1 MKVNN
6 YNVVAPNV
14 NCTLFGTDENG
25 SQKNFNAQALLAL
38 NATPQVEP
46 TNLLTSFTILVTNT
60 YFTGTAGAS
69 FAVTLPASNSILNGA
84 KYVIMST
91 VTRATTTWISA
102 GATIVGAPAT
112 LTANTPV
119 CFQYNHANATWYI
132 SL

>member
-14 NCTLFGTDENG
+14 NCTVFGTDENG
-25 SQKNFNAQALLAL
+25 DQRNFNAQALVSL
-38 NATPQVEP
+38 NATPEVVA
-46 TNLLTSFTILVTNT
+46 TNLLTSHTITKTNT

-69 FAVTLPASNSILNGA
+69 FAITLPASNSNLNGA
-84 KYVIMST
+84 KYVVMATS
-91 VTRATTTWISA
+91 TRATTTWLSA

-119 CFQYNHANATWYI
+119 CLQYNHANATWYI